1 MSFCRTPL
9 QIACTIGGRHG
20 TKCGLSSR
28 YPSQR
33 EVISITEC
41 TRNTTTHLANLK
53 VSRIPLSE
61 KDLIAS
67 RVGIFENG
75 TNSMTVCAKHRETLG
90 IYWRSV
96 HRCQHPL
103 HKSSKPGKCD
113 KGVSL
118 QMSKEIKDQWDVL
131 VQIGSGDIHSSGS
144 TAAEITL
151 KLERSVVKLINNY

>member
-9 QIACTIGGRHG
+9 QIACTIGRRHR

-33 EVISITEC
+33 EVIPITEC

-53 VSRIPLSE
+53 VSRIQISE

-67 RVGIFENG
+67 RVGVFENES
-75 TNSMTVCAKHRETLG
+75 NSMTVCPKHREVLG
-90 IYWRSV
+90 IYWRPV

-113 KGVSL
+113 RGVTL
-118 QMSKEIKDQWDVL
+118 EMSKEIKDQWDVL
-131 VQIGSGDIHSSGS
+131 VQTGSGEIDTCDS
-144 TAAEITL
+144 TATQNYFKI
-151 KLERSVVKLINNY
+151 KLSVKE